1 MPLSYY
7 DLLEK
12 PDWYQS
18 FNGNANVTTQLPYTL
33 KTGAGRVARQF
44 VNDAPPGVGTHCME
58 LQPSQQIECE
68 LITSLADAYPR
79 QAGQT
84 SMGATYEFWI
94 KIPSGFTI
102 TQDYKLLF
110 REKVSSGNTIFD
122 RIALSTDFRIVVKG
136 SNNGS
141 NGNAFLMSSSQIQS
155 DPLGFDTWHHISIV
169 YADDTL
175 FSSATT
181 LRGYANIFL
190 YQNGILIGV
199 LEGGTELSSANQ
211 SSTTGGI
218 TSSNFYQFGWEG
230 SRGMIFNGEV
240 TNDGGHFA
248 QWNTTTIPIKIAG
261 FAMWHKTAQ
270 TQKQIAR
277 RYMYGIAAQKQ
288 RQRDL
293 ITASGPWFA
302 CDMNNVSWDGT
313 SETFQTQFGSNV
325 TSGGSWGTSLQTGSV
340 NNLTL
345 KNPDSLES
353 NGISATGTWTN
364 NFSGQIQFDAGRG
377 AALNDLHMSG
387 NFSFETWVK
396 WGLTKNNFK
405 PNKPAAGP
413 VINMFAYGGVIHVVR
428 TSSDGRIEFINRFN
442 DASPTTSNNT
452 GPLSQK
458 LITDN
463 DWVHLAFT
471 CQNVAG
477 TLTLRYYINGR
488 QFAQRTVTGNLANP
502 TLGTVNQLALFFAGN
517 AVQAEPKTMDIFAI
531 YDRSLS
537 TSEIRQRYLSY
548 AALDR
553 NAAYWDGVKWKIPT
567 ANKYWNGTEWSFWN
581 DKVKRYDG
589 TNWVMV

>member
-58 LQPSQQIECE
+58 LQPSTQIECE
-68 LITSLADAYPR
+68 LITSLNDAYPR

-110 REKVSSGNTIFD
+110 RERVSQGYTIFD
-122 RIALSTDFRIVVKG
+122 RIALSSDFRIVVKG
-136 SNNGS
+136 SNNGG
-141 NGNAFLMSSSQIQS
+141 NGNGYLMGSGTIQS

-169 YADDTL
+169 YTDDTI
-175 FSSATT
+175 FQSATS
-181 LRGYANIFL
+181 LKGYANISL
-190 YQNGILIGV
+190 YQNGILTGV
-199 LEGGTELSSANQ
+199 LEGFELSNANQ
-211 SSTTGGI
+211 SSTTGGV
-218 TSSNFYQFGWEG
+218 TSSNFYQYGWDA
-230 SRGMIFNGEV
+230 SRGLIFNGEV
-240 TNDGGHFA
+240 ANDGGHFS

-277 RYMYGIAAQKQ
+277 RYMYGLAAQKQ

-313 SETFQTQFGSNV
+313 NDNFQNQFGSNV
-325 TSGGSWGTSLQTGSV
+325 ASNGSWGTSLATGTV

-353 NGISATGTWTN
+353 NGITATGTWTN
-364 NFSGQIQFDAGRG
+364 NYSGQIAFDSTKSAQLE
-377 AALNDLHMSG
+377 ALHMSG

-405 PNKPAAGP
+405 PNKAGTGP
-413 VINMFAYGGVIHVVR
+413 IYNMLSTGGGVSHVIR
-428 TSSDGRIEFINRFN
+428 AASDGRMEFVDRFG
-442 DASPTTSNNT
+442 DALLTLTTNT

-458 LITDN
+458 LLTDQ
-463 DWVHLAFT
+463 DWVHLAAT
-471 CQNVAG
+471 YQNQSG
-477 TLTLRYYINGR
+477 TVYCRFYINGR
-488 QFAQRTVTGNLANP
+488 QFAQRVVTGNLNNP
-502 TLGTVNQLALFFAGN
+502 TWGTINGFNLLYAGN
-517 AVQAEPKTMDIFAI
+517 STQAEPKTMDIFAI
-531 YDRSLS
+531 YDRPLS
-537 TSEIRQRYLSY
+537 TSEVRQRYLSY
-548 AALDR
+548 AAVDR

-567 ANKYWNGTEWSFWN
+567 ANKYWDGTQWSFWN